1 MVVTARLPTLSRVSW
16 QERTGLP
23 STWTVQAPHWA
34 MPQPYLEPTRP
45 RWSRNTHR
53 SGVLGSTSSA
63 ITRSSPLTLICMG
76 SPPVFRTGANFEPA
90 GTVVQGNTCQMADFV
105 VLAGADLCVQERRV
119 GHGGHRLRAVAFGK
133 AWPGAAHLF
142 L

>member
-1 MVVTARLPTLSRVSW
+1 MVVTARLPTLSTVSW

-53 SGVLGSTSSA
+53 SGVLGSTSSP
-63 ITRSSPLTLICMG
+63 ITRSSPLTFIFLG
-76 SPPVFRTGANFEPA
+76 SPPVFRTGADFDSA
-90 GTVVQGNTCQMADFV
+90 GIGVQGKTGPKT
-105 VLAGADLCVQERRV
+105 AGRR
-119 GHGGHRLRAVAFGK
+119 
-133 AWPGAAHLF
+133 WD
-142 L
+142 